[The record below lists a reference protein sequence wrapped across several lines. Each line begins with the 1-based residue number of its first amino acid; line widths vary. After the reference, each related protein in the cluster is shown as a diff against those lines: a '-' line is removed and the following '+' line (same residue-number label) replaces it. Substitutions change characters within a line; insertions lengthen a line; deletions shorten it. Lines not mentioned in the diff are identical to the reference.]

1 MIRTP
6 APELFLTQPVSQPG
20 MRRVKKQM
28 KLGIILQ
35 QAHVGGVGAPG
46 SIETDEKDPVAA
58 PEELTISLEKQR
70 KNLPEPPPGDGGPG
84 WVPGLRK
91 HRGGGDTPGK
101 QGISPPRSSK
111 GAL

>member
-1 MIRTP
+1 
-6 APELFLTQPVSQPG
+6 
-20 MRRVKKQM
+20 M

-70 KNLPEPPPGDGGPG
+70 KNLPEPPPGDGEARVGTRAQEAQRRG
-84 WVPGLRK
+84 RHSRK
-91 HRGGGDTPGK
+91 TGHLTPK
-101 QGISPPRSSK
+101 EQQGSSVEVS
-111 GAL
+111 GNCNPAVRERP